1 MKRKRKSKASTEE
14 AQPRIALFTDT
25 YTEINGAAHT
35 LRKVTEAMRELSVPI
50 DVYTY
55 GESES
60 VEEIGSSRVFTFD
73 HRLSRTYYE
82 KLRFEI
88 IPDFRV
94 GERWRRGL
102 AEVDYTVVHLATP
115 GSMGLIGRTLA
126 RRANLPMVGTYH
138 THLAEYGALR
148 SAKPLKNVM
157 RQFGWDYLRWFYRPC
172 SVVLSPTNGVNQ
184 DLIEHHFAN
193 ELGVFTRGID
203 VKLFS
208 DRKRRRQDPEVVC
221 SYVGRLAPE
230 KNVRQLPEIVNGL
243 GVPLWVIGD
252 GPERPWL
259 EQELQKARFRGYLHG
274 EDLAQTYADS
284 DVLLFPS
291 VTDTFGNVVLE
302 AMASGVVP
310 VVSNGPGPKDFVNHG
325 VDAFVCEGPR
335 AMKDA
340 VRKLV
345 DYPDLRM
352 KMKRNARA
360 FAERRDWR
368 GAVEQLLQHYR
379 AAVVR

>member
-1 MKRKRKSKASTEE
+1 MKRKRSKRSETPETEL
-14 AQPRIALFTDT
+14 RVALFTDT
-25 YTEINGAAHT
+25 FTEINGAAHT
-35 LRKVTEAMRELSVPI
+35 LRKVAEALRERDIPLDI
-50 DVYTY
+50 YTY

-60 VEEIGSSRVFTFD
+60 VESNGSVRVFTFD
-73 HRLSRTYYE
+73 HRVSRTYYE
-82 KLRFEI
+82 DLRFEVM
-88 IPDFRV
+88 PDFRV
-94 GERWRRGL
+94 GERWRKSV
-102 AEVDYTVVHLATP
+102 AEGGYTVVHLATP

-126 RRANLPMVGTYH
+126 RRSNLPMVGTYH

-148 SAKPLKNVM
+148 TAKPLKNFM
-157 RQFGWDYLRWFYRPC
+157 RQCGWDFLRWFYRPC
-172 SVVLSPTNGVNQ
+172 SIVLSPTQGVNQ

-208 DRKRRRQDPEVVC
+208 DRKRRRQDSEVVC
-221 SYVGRLAPE
+221 AYVGRLAPE

-243 GVPLWVIGD
+243 SVPLWVIGD
-252 GPERPWL
+252 GPERTWL
-259 EQELQKARFRGYLHG
+259 ETELAKAKFTGYLHG

-325 VDAFVCEGPR
+325 VDAFVCDGPR

-345 DYPDLRM
+345 EYPELRLN
-352 KMKRNARA
+352 MKRSARA

-368 GAVEQLLQHYR
+368 AAVEQLIQHYR